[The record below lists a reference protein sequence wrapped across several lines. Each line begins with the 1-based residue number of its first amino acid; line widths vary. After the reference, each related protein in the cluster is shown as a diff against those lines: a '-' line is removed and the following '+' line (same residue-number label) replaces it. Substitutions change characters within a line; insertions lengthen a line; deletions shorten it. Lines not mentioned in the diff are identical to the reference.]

1 LSRRS
6 LEVINGIENLL
17 AQPVAAR
24 QLPSGPVRILQLE
37 DGRLGIGGNLGE
49 PRALR

>member
-6 LEVINGIENLL
+6 IEVINGIESLL

-24 QLPSGPVRILQLE
+24 QLPADPVRILQLE
-37 DGRLGIGGNLGE
+37 DGRLSAAGAAPE